1 MRYSSTGEPAS
12 LRRRIEPLPLT
23 AMNLSPTAT
32 VVRSTYWTR
41 PLPLDLISGVFSC
54 ATPPMWERTHG
65 QLGARLTDG
74 LGGDDADRGAAFDH
88 AAGRRIEAVGGG
100 RDRVHVHVRERGEDL
115 DAVETDGLDALG
127 EDFVDELAG
136 LHDDFGR
143 IERVRDVFGR
153 AAAHDAFGEG
163 DEELV
168 AVVDRGLPDAV
179 RDVHVDA
186 VDAGVAELGHQL
198 FGERGFGL
206 REELGGAGGVRDVGG
221 QVTAEGGVAERDDV

>member
-1 MRYSSTGEPAS
+1 
-12 LRRRIEPLPLT
+12 
-23 AMNLSPTAT
+23 MNLSPTAT
-32 VVRSTYWTR
+32 VREVDV
-41 PLPLDLISGVFSC
+41 LDEALALGLDLRGLQLGD
-54 ATPPMWERTHG
+54 ATDVERTHG

-74 LGGDDADRGAAFDH
+74 LGSDDADRGAAFDH
-88 AAGRRIEAVGGG
+88 AAGRGIEAVGGG

-143 IERVRDVFGR
+143 IQRVRDVFGR
-153 AAAHDAFGEG
+153 AAAHDALGQG

-186 VDAGVAELGHQL
+186 VDAGVAELGDQA
-198 FGERGFGL
+198 L
-206 REELGGAGGVRDVGG
+206 R
-221 QVTAEGGVAERDDV
+221 